1 MTTNLENASRSRKRV
16 LDLHD
21 QERELL
27 KALVSCR
34 GMTKGSV
41 YNLKTRCGKP
51 SCACARGRLHSAM
64 VLSWSQAGKTRILA
78 VQPGDLDRLV
88 RLTEEYRTF
97 RQARS
102 KLVKLQK
109 ELLKEVD
116 KLERALRAA
125 PRKQELSGPDR
136 F

>member
-1 MTTNLENASRSRKRV
+1 MDSHLENASRSRQRL

-27 KALVSCR
+27 RALVACR
-34 GMTKGSV
+34 SLLKGSV

-51 SCACARGRLHSAM
+51 SCACAQGQLHRAM
-64 VLSWSQAGKTRILA
+64 VLSWSQVGKTRILT
-78 VQPGDLDRLV
+78 VQAGELDRLV
-88 RLTEEYRTF
+88 RLTGEYRTF

-116 KLERALRAA
+116 KLETTLREA
-125 PRKQELSGPDR
+125 PPQGSRS
-136 F
+136 

>member
-1 MTTNLENASRSRKRV
+1 MDSHLENASRLRKRL

-27 KALVSCR
+27 RALVTCR
-34 GMTKGSV
+34 SLLKGSV

-51 SCACARGRLHSAM
+51 SCACAQGQLHSAM
-64 VLSWSQAGKTRILA
+64 VLSWSQVGKTRILT
-78 VQPGDLDRLV
+78 VQAGELDRLV
-88 RLTEEYRTF
+88 RLTGEYRTF

-109 ELLKEVD
+109 EFLKEVD
-116 KLERALRAA
+116 KLETTLREA
-125 PRKQELSGPDR
+125 PPQGSRS
-136 F
+136 

>member
-1 MTTNLENASRSRKRV
+1 MNAHLEKASRSRKRI

-34 GMTKGSV
+34 SLTKGSV

-51 SCACARGRLHSAM
+51 SCACAQGQPHSAM
-64 VLSWSQAGKTRILA
+64 VLSWSQAGKTRLLT
-78 VQPGDLDRLV
+78 VQPGDLDRLI
-88 RLTEEYRTF
+88 RLTGEYRSF

-109 ELLKEVD
+109 ELLSEVD
-116 KLERALRAA
+116 KLETALREA
-125 PRKQELSGPDR
+125 PPQASRS
-136 F
+136 

>member
-1 MTTNLENASRSRKRV
+1 MKTNLENASRSRKRI

-27 KALVSCR
+27 EVLVSCR
-34 GMTKGSV
+34 RLTKGSV

-51 SCACARGRLHSAM
+51 SCACAQGQLHSAM

-78 VQPGDLDRLV
+78 VQPGDLDRLI
-88 RLTEEYRTF
+88 RLTGEYRSF

-116 KLERALRAA
+116 KLERTLREA
-125 PRKQELSGPDR
+125 PPQGSRS
-136 F
+136 

>member
-1 MTTNLENASRSRKRV
+1 MSSNPKSASRSRKRI
-16 LDLHD
+16 LDLRD

-27 KALVSCR
+27 EALVSCR
-34 GMTKGSV
+34 GLTKGSV

-51 SCACARGRLHSAM
+51 SCACAQGQLHSAM
-64 VLSWSQAGKTRILA
+64 VLSWSQAGKTRLLA
-78 VQPGDLDRLV
+78 VQPGDLDRLIQ
-88 RLTEEYRTF
+88 LTGEYRTF

-116 KLERALRAA
+116 KLEGALREA
-125 PRKQELSGPDR
+125 PPRGSR
-136 F
+136 S

>member
-1 MTTNLENASRSRKRV
+1 
-16 LDLHD
+16 
-21 QERELL
+21 
-27 KALVSCR
+27 
-34 GMTKGSV
+34 
-41 YNLKTRCGKP
+41 
-51 SCACARGRLHSAM
+51 M